1 MPPIVPLAL
10 GAAGFLTK
18 YLNKPKDL
26 DYDFNYDTQQAEAS
40 TFDYAPANNYLQNAN
55 LLRTQ
60 GANFLTGQSDMQKSL
75 LSEAYKTSFGLGDQQ
90 FNQANTAIAQQGVG
104 GGGLSRAFRAITRS
118 SAGEDYRKS
127 ALGIGT
133 SFAGLGLN
141 ALQSSLGAYGQ
152 MDTTRANVGMY
163 NVGQQNQVG
172 MFNAAQETEANRYG
186 NNMGYEQMIGNANA
200 GSAWGDS
207 LGNSLF
213 DMAGMTM
220 PEASWTGGNIGGAST
235 ATRQLGGASSATRQS
250 WTPQMNQSFGP
261 NAGAYQNSFGMN
273 MNPNRARQAR
283 DYYYSDNRLKTDIK
297 SISQSPSG
305 INIYSF
311 KYKGDDKTYQGVM
324 AQEVPWAS
332 FRHENGYLAVDYNKV
347 DVDFERID
355 Y

>member
-118 SAGEDYRKS
+118 GAGEDYRKS

-172 MFNAAQETEANRYG
+172 MFNVGQQNEATRYG
-186 NNMGYEQMIGNANA
+186 NQMGYEQMVGNANA
-200 GSAWGDS
+200 RAAWGDS
-207 LGNSLF
+207 MGNSLF
-213 DMAGMTM
+213 DMAGMAL
-220 PEASWTGGNIGGAST
+220 PGASWAGGNIGGAST
-235 ATRQLGGASSATRQS
+235 ATRQLG
-250 WTPQMNQSFGP
+250 TPAQPALPPGFG
-261 NAGAYQNSFGMN
+261 GYSGFRL
-273 MNPNRARQAR
+273 NP
-283 DYYYSDNRLKTDIK
+283 Y
-297 SISQSPSG
+297 G
-305 INIYSF
+305 
-311 KYKGDDKTYQGVM
+311 GG
-324 AQEVPWAS
+324 
-332 FRHENGYLAVDYNKV
+332 
-347 DVDFERID
+347 
-355 Y
+355 